1 MINDLR
7 KILKLADEV
16 IKEENT
22 KKYTLKPFQRNVVRT
37 LSGGFVVDKEAIRN
51 NLMKT
56 KTTGYFE
63 PTFNDEE
70 DAKEFLNHLDM
81 VVGKNKYYL
90 KTVKV
95 GTKNNII
102 PGFDFCSAPVKGQIL
117 ETRLFRK

>member
-1 MINDLR
+1 MIEDLR

-16 IKEENT
+16 IKEEKTN
-22 KKYTLKPFQRNVVRT
+22 KYTLKPFQRNVVRI
-37 LSGGFVVDKEAIRN
+37 LSGGFVVDKEAIKN

-70 DAKEFLNHLDM
+70 DAKEFLNHLEM

-102 PGFDFCSAPVKGQIL
+102 PGFDFCGVPVKGQIL

>member
-1 MINDLR
+1 MIKDLR

-70 DAKEFLNHLDM
+70 DAKEFLNHLEM

-102 PGFDFCSAPVKGQIL
+102 PGFGFCGAPVKGQIL